1 MKRDTTFT
9 DLDLLKMKET
19 MSVFDLIDFIKRDLR
34 YNNKIDFSSMV
45 HYLKGEINAY
55 MHPEDIGETEGEYIN
70 KLSGKR
76 SKLITLSIPG
86 LKILVREKLAGGGD
100 IKFIPVMDNPD
111 DAVDEIEDELFDDAE
126 ELDS

>member
-1 MKRDTTFT
+1 MIKKQHVRTVFISDIHLWNPKNQSNRLIEFLKTLEFENLVIIW
-9 DLDLLKMKET
+9 DFLDYWQLNRFWLRREKEKNT
-19 MSVFDLIDFIKRDLR
+19 L
-34 YNNKIDFSSMV
+34 
-45 HYLKGEINAY
+45 
-55 MHPEDIGETEGEYIN
+55 EYIN

-111 DAVDEIEDELFDDAE
+111 DAVDKIEDELFDDAE